1 VFYLHLPLTLFFYF
15 YFLISISAS
24 YFSSLLLLSALVTA
38 GRRIWGIN
46 GTGEG
51 APFK

>member
-1 VFYLHLPLTLFFYF
+1 VFYLHLPLALFFYF
-15 YFLISISAS
+15 FISISAF

>member
-1 VFYLHLPLTLFFYF
+1 LLLLFLY
-15 YFLISISAS
+15 
-24 YFSSLLLLSALVTA
+24 LLSALVTA